1 MSTTNPPGYDS
12 WKVLILYLDA
22 NVRFE
27 LFRHVPSLRILEKL
41 VPLRI
46 DSLCFDHLETTV
58 NDTKYTLGIYREYPS
73 KRETP
78 KCHKRSNEKGGCE
91 YDLSKHGFKLYFYNE
106 TITPGD
112 VDLKTTMEERDLGQQ
127 DGEQATWERQLEI
140 HEYVLAQ
147 KIEQMK
153 HEEEEDQVYYGTK
166 ENPRLR
172 FSDLEIKQ
180 LERLSRL
187 PIEKLKEEIKNYQA
201 HLVPYYC
208 RRDNTLPPY
217 TPKLQLTIE
226 SPRGKQ
232 THLYKYNMK
241 LNRAMKKLNS
251 FLFGERRETIQL
263 RSLIVRKTRVRLPL
277 GVQIKLS
284 ELQVTADPDS
294 VYTAFQHVIDESS
307 YPLNSMVLSMEDQIL
322 LIEHWIEVDKEIGTY
337 LAFGVSEE
345 RTVKELFTQVEQQGL
360 GNRVS
365 EKSVEI
371 PLNIDKALRISYTRN
386 EVKENLGGR
395 ENFTKPAWWVKMDVV
410 AAEDK

>member
-1 MSTTNPPGYDS
+1 MSTTKPSSYDS

-27 LFRHVPSLRILEKL
+27 LFRQVPSLRILEKL

-46 DSLCFDHLETTV
+46 DSLCFDHMETRV
-58 NDTKYTLGIYREYPS
+58 NDTKYTLGICREYS
-73 KRETP
+73 SEQETP

-91 YDLSKHGFKLYFYNE
+91 YDLSKHGFNLYFYNE
-106 TITPGD
+106 TVTPGD
-112 VDLKTTMEERDLGQQ
+112 VDLKTTMDERDLGQQ

-140 HEYVLAQ
+140 HEYVLTQ
-147 KIEQMK
+147 KTEQMK
-153 HEEEEDQVYYGTK
+153 SEDDEDQVYYGTK

-187 PIEKLKEEIKNYQA
+187 PVEKLKEEIKNYQA
-201 HLVPYYC
+201 YLIPYYC

-217 TPKLQLTIE
+217 TPKLQLTVE

-232 THLYKYNMK
+232 T
-241 LNRAMKKLNS
+241 
-251 FLFGERRETIQL
+251 FF
-263 RSLIVRKTRVRLPL
+263 
-277 GVQIKLS
+277 
-284 ELQVTADPDS
+284 
-294 VYTAFQHVIDESS
+294 HVIDESS
-307 YPLNSMVLSMEDQIL
+307 YPLNSMVLSSGQATDYEHSIVRSAKKLIIRPNFSGLRTYLPIFMKLHNQSTIVDIKQLPFSVEDQIL
-322 LIEHWIEVDKEIGTY
+322 LIEHWIEVDKELGTY
-337 LAFGVSEE
+337 LAYGVSEE
-345 RTVKELFTQVEQQGL
+345 RTVKELFTQVEQHAL

-371 PLNIDKALRISYTRN
+371 PMNIDEAMRISYTRN

-395 ENFTKPAWWVKMDVV
+395 ENFTKPEWWVKMDVV
-410 AAEDK
+410 AAKDK